1 MLPTNGSGG
10 LDPASTTWRDTAPQP
25 AGDSFVKK
33 LIDSYFQNLYA
44 ALENVQYTGPQGEKF
59 DRAEAYERTLRL
71 ALEATERGGKLMLIG
86 NGGSAGIAS
95 HMAIDFTK
103 NGGMPAMCFNDGAAL
118 TCLGNDF
125 GYEEVFAQQLRA
137 HARKGDVLF
146 AISSSGASENI
157 LRAVAV
163 ARACGCA
170 VITLSGFKADNPLR
184 ALGEVNFH
192 VGLSDYGL
200 VEVAHT
206 AMIHAVVDL
215 KLAKS
220 QMASAR
226 ISE

>member
-1 MLPTNGSGG
+1 MKELV
-10 LDPASTTWRDTAPQP
+10 DA
-25 AGDSFVKK
+25 
-33 LIDSYFQNLYA
+33 YFHDLCA
-44 ALENVQYTGPQGEKF
+44 ALENVQYTGRQGERL

-71 ALEATERGGKLMLIG
+71 ALEATGRGGKLMLIG
-86 NGGSAGIAS
+86 NGGSAAIAS

-103 NGGMPAMCFNDGAAL
+103 NGEMPAWCFNDGAAL

-125 GYEEVFAQQLRA
+125 GYEEVFARQLRA

-146 AISSSGASENI
+146 AISSSGSSENI

-170 VITLSGFKADNPLR
+170 VITMSGFKPGNPLR
-184 ALGEVNFH
+184 ALGDVNFH
-192 VGLSDYGL
+192 VGLSEYGL

-206 AMIHAVVDL
+206 AMLQAMVDL
-215 KLAKS
+215 KRASSLAV
-220 QMASAR
+220 SAR

>member
-1 MLPTNGSGG
+1 MPAGG
-10 LDPASTTWRDTAPQP
+10 L
-25 AGDSFVKK
+25 FVKG
-33 LIDSYFQNLYA
+33 LVDSYFQDLYA
-44 ALENVQYTGPQGEKF
+44 ALENAQYTGQQGERL

-71 ALEATERGGKLMLIG
+71 AEEATDRGCKLMFIG

-118 TCLGNDF
+118 TCMGNDCGF
-125 GYEEVFAQQLRA
+125 EEVFAGQLRA

-146 AISSSGASENI
+146 AISSSGCSEDI

-163 ARACGCA
+163 ARSRGCA
-170 VITLSGFKADNPLR
+170 VITMSGFKPGNPLR
-184 ALGEVNFH
+184 ALGDVNFH
-192 VGLSDYGL
+192 VGSCEYGL
-200 VEVAHT
+200 AEVAHT

-215 KLAKS
+215 KIASSLATF
-220 QMASAR
+220 AR

>member
-1 MLPTNGSGG
+1 MKSH
-10 LDPASTTWRDTAPQP
+10 
-25 AGDSFVKK
+25 V
-33 LIDSYFQNLYA
+33 DSYFEDLADALAKMECTGAEGRRLERA
-44 ALENVQYTGPQGEKF
+44 A
-59 DRAEAYERTLRL
+59 AYERTLEI
-71 ALEATERGGKLMLIG
+71 ALEATGRGGKLMFVG

-95 HMAIDFTK
+95 HMAIDFSK

-125 GYEEVFAQQLRA
+125 GYEEVFAGQLRA

-146 AISSSGASENI
+146 AISSSGSSENI

-163 ARACGCA
+163 ARDRGCA
-170 VITLSGFKADNPLR
+170 VITMTGFKPGNPLR
-184 ALGEVNFH
+184 ALGDVNFH
-192 VGLSDYGL
+192 IGLSDYGL

-215 KLAKS
+215 KLAS
-220 QMASAR
+220 SLMAGAR